1 MRGPM
6 SSLKDYLV
14 KVEPVDAG
22 DPLYSFARD
31 LTDCGAIPVM
41 EEGTQGVFAGPTGA
55 GKRLLG
61 LIHAD
66 QVADHEYPQ
75 GTKARRM
82 VLPTRQTPLDTRVE
96 EVVAHLVE
104 AQVRA
109 VPVVSGDR
117 YLGLVTERSLLK
129 LPEITNDT
137 RGVDRIAS
145 RPVTI
150 GEDETLGHARAM
162 MRRERIGRLPVVG
175 PSGELMGLV
184 EWMDPI
190 RVDARVDDPRRL
202 IAQDRVPVSR
212 LQVTTAM
219 DPKPLTVGTKDTVG
233 DVARRMMKMNR
244 SCAVLLDDK
253 RPVGI
258 VTCEDLLEPI
268 AARFAE
274 TTEGLYVQVAGLNG
288 VDPFDRRTVDRLIQE
303 NLQRFIHAVK
313 DPEYL
318 VVHVKSY
325 EETGSRKKWS
335 VRARMAD
342 AKGTI
347 NARRYGY
354 DLPEVVDGVL
364 ERLGRIALEQRER
377 GLDIQHTGGWRAA
390 HNAGF

>member
-1 MRGPM
+1 M
-6 SSLKDYLV
+6 SSLKEYLV
-14 KVEPVDAG
+14 KVDPVHAD
-22 DPLYSFARD
+22 DPLSSFSRD
-31 LTDCGAIPVM
+31 LVEHGALPVM
-41 EEGTQGVFAGPTGA
+41 HEESHGVVAGRTGS

-66 QVADHEYPQ
+66 HVADHEYPQ

-82 VLPTRQTPLDTRVE
+82 VLPTRQTPPDTRVQ

-109 VPVVSGDR
+109 VPVVNEDR
-117 YLGLVTERSLLK
+117 YLGLVTQRSLLK
-129 LPEITNDT
+129 LPEITDDS
-137 RGVDRIAS
+137 RPVDRIAS
-145 RPVTI
+145 KPLTI
-150 GEDETLGHARAM
+150 GEDQTLGHARAM

-175 PSGELMGLV
+175 PSGELMGLL
-184 EWMDPI
+184 EWMHPI
-190 RVDARVDDPRRL
+190 QVDSRVDLPRRL

-219 DPKPLTVGTKDTVG
+219 DPKPLTVGTKDSVG
-233 DVARRMMKMNR
+233 DVAAWMMKMGR
-244 SCAVLLDDK
+244 SCAVLVQDK
-253 RPVGI
+253 KPVGI

-274 TTEGLYVQVAGLNG
+274 TTEGLYVQVAGLDG

-354 DLPEVVDGVL
+354 DLAEVVDGVL
-364 ERLGRIALEQRER
+364 DRLGRIAQEQRER
-377 GLDIQHTGGWRAA
+377 GLDLQHGGGWRAA